1 MSQCLKLDKNV
12 SFLPWRNLDNN
23 ISHTSIFD
31 PTGKVIIFNYFG
43 TTVMFAFTLLAFT
56 FGLDVDFYG
65 QERGQTW
72 NGFQVFFSVICVK
85 IRHFCKQKN
94 VHVWNLLLSLHIA
107 SNCNFLLLWYFLKPF
122 IFKSFLMWKIQNSFD
137 NFFNKRN
144 ILPQC
149 VIPWNLRYVSRP
161 PNWLT
166 VFEIAK
172 EDSC

>member
-1 MSQCLKLDKNV
+1 M
-12 SFLPWRNLDNN
+12 
-23 ISHTSIFD
+23 IF
-31 PTGKVIIFNYFG
+31 
-43 TTVMFAFTLLAFT
+43 ALTLLAFT

-85 IRHFCKQKN
+85 IRHFCKQKKCAC
-94 VHVWNLLLSLHIA
+94 VELVTQSSHCGKLQFFAFMIL
-107 SNCNFLLLWYFLKPF
+107 FKKPF